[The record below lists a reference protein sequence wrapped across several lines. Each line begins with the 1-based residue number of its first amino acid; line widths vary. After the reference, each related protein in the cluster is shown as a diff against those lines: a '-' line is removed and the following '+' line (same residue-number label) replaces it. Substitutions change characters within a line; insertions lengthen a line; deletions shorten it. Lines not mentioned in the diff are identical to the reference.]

1 MKLWQKFSAIF
12 FIGAMTIFLPS
23 VNAYTEMGS
32 GETPPSENIKP
43 PTSGNN
49 KLPPINDGAKD
60 KNPGDKKNPGNNE
73 NSDGNKNPDKN
84 KNPTEPP
91 KNIQTIPSENLP
103 EEEPDFEDTV
113 DSGVLGDINN
123 DGELNAVDLVVLQ
136 KYLKGDAF
144 EINET
149 AADIN
154 GDGTISKFD
163 VFALLN
169 LIKAEKKG
177 TGDVN
182 NDGKVDIY
190 DVHALTEYLANPS
203 TKINISNADLTGDG
217 RIGTDDL
224 KILKAVISE
233 LQR

>member
-32 GETPPSENIKP
+32 GETPPSETIKP
-43 PTSGNN
+43 PASGNN
-49 KLPPINDGAKD
+49 KIPPINDGAKD
-60 KNPGDKKNPGNNE
+60 KNPGDKKNP
-73 NSDGNKNPDKN
+73 DDNKAPDEN

-91 KNIQTIPSENLP
+91 KNIQTVPSENLP
-103 EEEPDFEDTV
+103 EEESDFESPI

-233 LQR
+233 LQQ